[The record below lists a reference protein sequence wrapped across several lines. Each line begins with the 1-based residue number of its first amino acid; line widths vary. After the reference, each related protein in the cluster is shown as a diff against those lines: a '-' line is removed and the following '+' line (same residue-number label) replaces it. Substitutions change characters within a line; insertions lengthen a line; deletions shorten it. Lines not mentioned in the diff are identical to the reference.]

1 MNCYVCGNRLSEK
14 DFCTGCGAD
23 VAVYKRI
30 LRISNRLYNDGLE
43 KASVRDLSGA
53 VVSLKQSLK
62 YNKRNIDARNLL
74 GLVYFEMGEAVLAL
88 SEWIISK
95 NLESKKNIA
104 DDYIQALQSN
114 PAKLDMINQTIKK
127 YNQALTYCYQ
137 GSQDLAVIQL
147 KKVLSINQN
156 LISGYQLLAL
166 LYIAA
171 EDYEKARRTLLR
183 AILIDVNNTTTLGY
197 LKEINT
203 VLREKEEH
211 SGSKKKKSQEEVF
224 SYQSGNETI
233 IQPMYTRERVG
244 FSSIINI
251 VIGIV
256 IGVAICWFLILPA
269 RVELET
275 DKNDA
280 KFIEVSEELAGEK
293 ATRQEVEQTLAT
305 VQAQKATL
313 EEQVEELTGAS
324 GQAAITDYLLQAATA
339 YLNDPDD
346 SETVMDALS
355 NITEDYLTGASQPFL
370 ALYTLLYDDAGAK
383 AVATYVESGRR
394 AMKSNDYDTAIEE
407 YTKAW
412 NIDNTNS
419 DVLMNLAHA
428 YRQSSNTDK
437 ADELYRQIMTDFPD
451 TKNAQDA
458 EGYITAPGG

>member
-14 DFCTGCGAD
+14 DFCTSCGAD
-23 VAVYKRI
+23 IAVYKRI
-30 LRISNRLYNDGLE
+30 LRVSNRLYNDGLE
-43 KASVRDLSGA
+43 KAKVRDLSGA

-62 YNKRNIDARNLL
+62 YNKGNIDARNLL

-114 PAKLDMINQTIKK
+114 PTKLDMINQTIKK

-147 KKVLSINQN
+147 KKVLSINRN

-166 LYIAA
+166 LYIAG

-183 AILIDVNNTTTLGY
+183 ANLIDANNTTTLGY

-203 VLREKEEH
+203 VLREKEEY

-224 SYQSGNETI
+224 SYQSGNEMI
-233 IQPMYTRERVG
+233 IQPMYARERVG

-251 VIGIV
+251 IIGIV

-269 RVELET
+269 RVEIET

-293 ATRQEVEQTLAT
+293 ATRQEIERTLAAE
-305 VQAQKATL
+305 QAQKAEL
-313 EEQVEELTGAS
+313 EKQVEELTGAT
-324 GQAAITDYLLQAATA
+324 GVAVITDYLLQATTA
-339 YLNDPDD
+339 YLNDPED
-346 SETVMDALS
+346 SDTIMDALG
-355 NITEDYLTGASQPFL
+355 NITEEYLNGASQPFL
-370 ALYTLLYDDAGAK
+370 ALYTFLYDDAGAK
-383 AVATYVESGRR
+383 AIAGYVESGKS
-394 AMKSNDYDTAIEE
+394 AMKASDYNTAIGD

-412 NIDNTNS
+412 NLDHTNS

-428 YRQSSNTDK
+428 YRQSGNTDK
-437 ADELYRQIMTDFPD
+437 ADELYRQIMIDFPD

>member
-14 DFCTGCGAD
+14 DFCTSCGAD
-23 VAVYKRI
+23 VAIYKQIIRV
-30 LRISNRLYNDGLE
+30 SNRLYNDGLE
-43 KASVRDLSGA
+43 KAKVRDLSGA
-53 VVSLKQSLK
+53 VVSLRQSLK
-62 YNKRNIDARNLL
+62 YNKGNIDARNLL
-74 GLVYFEMGEAVLAL
+74 GLVYFEMGEAVLSL

-104 DDYIQALQSN
+104 DGYIQALQSN

-137 GSQDLAVIQL
+137 GSQDLAIIQL

-166 LYIAA
+166 LYIAG

-183 AILIDVNNTTTLGY
+183 AILIDANNTTTLGY

-211 SGSKKKKSQEEVF
+211 SGSRKKKSQDEVF
-224 SYQSGNETI
+224 SYQSGNEMI
-233 IQPMYTRERVG
+233 IQPMYARERAG

-251 VIGIV
+251 IIGIV

-269 RVELET
+269 RVEIET

-293 ATRQEVEQTLAT
+293 ATRQEVEQTLAV
-305 VQAQKATL
+305 VQAQKTEL
-313 EEQVEELTGAS
+313 EGQVEELTGAT
-324 GQAAITDYLLQAATA
+324 GTAVITDYLLQAATA
-339 YLNDPDD
+339 YLKDPED
-346 SETVMDALS
+346 SDTIMDALG
-355 NITEDYLTGASQPFL
+355 NITKEYLDEASQPFL
-370 ALYTLLYDDAGAK
+370 ALYTLLYNDAGAK
-383 AVATYVESGRR
+383 AIAGYVESG
-394 AMKSNDYDTAIEE
+394 KSAVKANDYNVAIEE

-412 NIDNTNS
+412 NLDNTNS

-428 YRQSSNTDK
+428 YRQSGNTDK
-437 ADELYRQIMTDFPD
+437 ADELYRQIMIDFPD

>member
-14 DFCTGCGAD
+14 DFCTSCGAD

-30 LRISNRLYNDGLE
+30 IRISNRLYNDGLE
-43 KASVRDLSGA
+43 KANVRDLSGA
-53 VVSLKQSLK
+53 VVSLRQSLK

-114 PAKLDMINQTIKK
+114 PAKLDTINQTIKK

-137 GSQDLAVIQL
+137 GSQDLAIIQL

-183 AILIDVNNTTTLGY
+183 AILIDANNTTILGY

-233 IQPMYTRERVG
+233 IQPMYARERVG

-275 DKNDA
+275 EKNDA
-280 KFIEVSEELAGEK
+280 KFIEVSEQLSGEK

-305 VQAQKATL
+305 LQAEKSDL

-324 GQAAITDYLLQAATA
+324 GEAAITDYLLQAAAA
-339 YLNDPDD
+339 YLKDRDD
-346 SETVMDALS
+346 SETVMDALG
-355 NITEDYLTGASQPFL
+355 NITKDYLNGASQPFL

-383 AVATYVESGRR
+383 AVADYVDSGKR
-394 AMKSNDYDTAIEE
+394 AMRSNDYDTAIGE

-412 NIDNTNS
+412 NIDNSNS

-428 YRQSSNTDK
+428 YRQSGNTDK

-451 TKNAQDA
+451 TKNARDA